1 MAITTEIVPT
11 KKTWKRPGVIWPIVL
26 MAWPAVSL
34 ILAIVLYAIIALVF
48 STAQQPT
55 SGGEADLFG
64 ETPTN
69 PVRVILNVLLFILG
83 AGAVALGPISFIV
96 GLVLLIVN
104 LNKK

>member
-1 MAITTEIVPT
+1 MATTTEIVPT
-11 KKTWKRPGVIWPIVL
+11 KKTWKRPGVIWPIIL
-26 MAWPAVSL
+26 MAWPAVSI
-34 ILAIVLYAIIALVF
+34 ILAIALYAVVNLLFA
-48 STAQQPT
+48 STQPA

-64 ETPTN
+64 EEPTN
-69 PVRVILNVLLFILG
+69 PLRVVMNVFLFILG